1 MKNGFPVVV
10 FQWCSEVINKN
21 NKQIRHVFY
30 ELEFVC
36 KNIGD
41 TGDGSGWR
49 HSWWFWLETLVVV
62 LVGDTRGGSVA
73 TASDS
78 FFSRETALVRRR

>member
-1 MKNGFPVVV
+1 MVLV
-10 FQWCSEVINKN
+10 
-21 NKQIRHVFY
+21 
-30 ELEFVC
+30 
-36 KNIGD
+36 GD
-41 TGDGSGWR
+41 ARGGSGWR
-49 HSWWFWLETLVVV
+49 HLWWFWLETLVVV